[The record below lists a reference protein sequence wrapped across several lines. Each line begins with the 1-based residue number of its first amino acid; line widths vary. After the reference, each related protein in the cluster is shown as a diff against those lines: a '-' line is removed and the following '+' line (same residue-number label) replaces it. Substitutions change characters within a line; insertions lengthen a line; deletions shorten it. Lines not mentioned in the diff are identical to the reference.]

1 MKLPS
6 LTNTQNPKNMSA
18 IEKQIEIQVLQGEN
32 FAAEKVNIKLI
43 MPFEFQKYLKL
54 NVLDDFELIKAN
66 TGLTEEQ
73 IGRIHPDSINDLVE
87 QIKIL
92 NANGFYKYL
101 RANID
106 KTLQQLTDFDESKL
120 RTLGYIKDKGLA

>member
-1 MKLPS
+1 
-6 LTNTQNPKNMSA
+6 MSA

-43 MPFEFQKYLKL
+43 MPFEFEKYMKI
-54 NVLDDFELIKAN
+54 NVLNDFELIKAN

-101 RANID
+101 RGNID
-106 KTLQQLTDFDESKL
+106 KTLQYMSDFDESKL
-120 RTLGYIKDKGLA
+120 RTLGYIKEKGLMK